1 MLRPFR
7 VSTGLKD
14 LIGRDLITNDFVA
27 VFELVKNS
35 FDAHA
40 TSVRILFE
48 DDRIVITDDG
58 KGMSEADILDK
69 WLFVAYSAKREG
81 TEDADYR
88 DGISRRGR
96 AYAGAKG
103 VGRFSCDRL
112 GRHLQLSSQAQ
123 GGKVQVLDVNWTRF
137 EKDARKEFGKIKVRL
152 SETLRFPDPGLQPK
166 SGHGTVLAIS
176 NLRSDWDRTKLQRLK
191 RELMKLINP
200 FDEESPRFQ
209 IEIIAPGERDEDE
222 KDTDHNENL
231 PDGKDRRLVV
241 NGKVENP
248 VLRILSGRTTSIHV
262 TLTRNGKM
270 IESRLEDR
278 GELIYH
284 IKEKNTYPLLRRSE
298 FSVVIYFLNR
308 SAKMVF
314 ARHMGLPSV
323 QFGSIFLFRNG
334 FRVFP
339 IGQEYD
345 DFFGLT
351 RRKQQGMR
359 RYLGSRDLIGRVSIS
374 GVKGFEE
381 ATSRDQGLISTPE
394 VEQLVTCLL
403 EKCIRRL
410 ERYVVDI
417 TWKDPEDQEVD
428 DISRMTLDD
437 SSFRITQLV
446 SRLANTSGVYV
457 IEYNPDLV
465 RIIDERSDAFE
476 SSLAALELL
485 AEKTGNGEL
494 LSRVSH
500 ARARARARIK
510 ELQAAEQQARAAERR
525 AESRAVLAESKYE
538 QEKERNQF
546 LVAASSLDQDTILNL
561 HHQILM
567 YASDIHIG
575 IKRMM
580 RKLLRG
586 DTVPPDQWI
595 DFLENT
601 SFRNSQIL
609 TASRF
614 ATKGGYKQQSAQ
626 IEGDLCVYIRDYIT
640 TISTLWAPSGLSVHV
655 QLDGQKFQRAFR
667 PIEIGIVIDNL
678 VTNASK
684 ARAQNILF
692 ALLVGKGQKPRLS
705 IIVADDGD
713 GWHKSF
719 VPLEQVFEKGV
730 TTTDGSGLGLYHVK
744 QVVEGRLGG
753 LVKLLPEPYSADL
766 SGAQLVLQVPT

>member
-14 LIGRDLITNDFVA
+14 LIGKDLITNDFVA

-35 FDAHA
+35 FDAYA
-40 TSVRILFE
+40 TSVRILFD

-58 KGMSEADILDK
+58 KGMSETDILDK

-88 DGISRRGR
+88 DDISQRGR
-96 AYAGAKG
+96 EYAGAKG

-112 GRHLQLSSQAQ
+112 GSRLQLSSRSK
-123 GGKVQVLDVNWTRF
+123 GHSVQVLNINWARF
-137 EKDARKEFGKIKVRL
+137 EKNARKEFGKINVQL
-152 SETLRFPDPGLQPK
+152 SQDSQFPDANTQPE
-166 SGHGTVLAIS
+166 SEHGTVLVIS
-176 NLRSDWDRTKLQRLK
+176 KLRSTWDREKLKKLK
-191 RELMKLINP
+191 QELMKLINP
-200 FDEESPRFQ
+200 FDEESIGFQ
-209 IEIIAPGERDEDE
+209 IEIIAPDQQDDDERDIDY
-222 KDTDHNENL
+222 NENI
-231 PDGKDRRLVV
+231 PDGKGLKLIV

-248 VLRILSGRTTSIHV
+248 ILKILSGRTTAIHV
-262 TLTRNGKM
+262 KLIDNGKT
-270 IESRLEDR
+270 IKSRLEDR

-284 IKEKNTYPLLRRSE
+284 IKEKNTYHLLKRSQ
-298 FSVVIYFLNR
+298 FSAAIYFLNR
-308 SAKMVF
+308 SAKAIF

-339 IGQEYD
+339 IGHEHD

-351 RRKQQGMR
+351 RRKQQGVR
-359 RYLGSRDLIGRVSIS
+359 RYLGSRDLIGRVSIA
-374 GVKGFEE
+374 GAKGFEE
-381 ATSRDQGLISTPE
+381 STSRDQGLINTLE
-394 VEQLVTCLL
+394 VEQLVICLL

-417 TWKDPEDQEVD
+417 TWKDPEDQKVN
-428 DISRMTLDD
+428 DISRMKLDD
-437 SSFRITQLV
+437 SSFRITQLI
-446 SRLANTSGVYV
+446 SRLADTPGVKV
-457 IEYNPDLV
+457 IKYNPDLV
-465 RIIDERSDAFE
+465 RIVDEKSNAFE
-476 SSLAALELL
+476 SSLSALELL
-485 AEKTGNGEL
+485 AEKTGSKEL
-494 LSRVSH
+494 HFRVSE
-500 ARARARARIK
+500 AKARIK

-567 YASDIHIG
+567 HASDVHLG

-580 RKLLRG
+580 RKLRKG
-586 DTVPPDQWI
+586 VTVPWDQWI
-595 DFLENT
+595 DFLEHV

-614 ATKGGYKQQSAQ
+614 ATKGGYKQQSAR
-626 IEGDLCVYIRDYIT
+626 IESDLCVYIRDYIT

-655 QLDGQKFQRAFR
+655 QPDGQMFQRAFR
-667 PIEIGIVIDNL
+667 PIEVGIVIDNL
-678 VTNASK
+678 VTNAAK
-684 ARAQNILF
+684 ASARNILF
-692 ALLVGKGQKPRLS
+692 VLRVGKGPKPNLS
-705 IIVADDGD
+705 ITVADDGS
-713 GWHKSF
+713 GWPTSF
-719 VPLEQVFEKGV
+719 SPLERAFEKGV
-730 TTTDGSGLGLYHVK
+730 TTTDGSGLGLLHVK

-753 LVKLLPEPYSADL
+753 LVTLLPEPYS
-766 SGAQLVLQVPT
+766 SEYPGAQLILQVPT

>member
-1 MLRPFR
+1 MLRSFK

-40 TSVRILFE
+40 TSVRILFD

-58 KGMSEADILDK
+58 KGMSETDILHK

-88 DGISRRGR
+88 DDISQRGR
-96 AYAGAKG
+96 EYAGAKG

-112 GRHLQLSSQAQ
+112 GSRLQLSSRSQ
-123 GGKVQVLDVNWTRF
+123 GRNVQVLNVNWARF
-137 EKDARKEFGKIKVRL
+137 EKDARKEFGEIKVQL
-152 SETLRFPDPGLQPK
+152 SKAYQFPDSNTQPE
-166 SGHGTVLAIS
+166 SEHGTVLAIS
-176 NLRSDWDRTKLQRLK
+176 KLRSTWDRVKLQKLK

-200 FDEESPRFQ
+200 FDEESIGFQ
-209 IEIIAPGERDEDE
+209 VEIIAPEQQDDDERDADY
-222 KDTDHNENL
+222 NENI
-231 PDGKDRRLVV
+231 PDGKDLKLVV

-248 VLRILSGRTTSIHV
+248 ILKILSGRTTAIHV
-262 TLTRNGKM
+262 NFIDDGRA

-284 IKEKNTYPLLRRSE
+284 IKEKNIYRLLKRSQ
-298 FSVVIYFLNR
+298 FSAAIYFLNR
-308 SAKMVF
+308 SAKVIF

-339 IGQEYD
+339 IGHEHD

-351 RRKQQGMR
+351 RRKQQGVR
-359 RYLGSRDLIGRVSIS
+359 RYLGSRDLIGRVSIA
-374 GVKGFEE
+374 GAKGFEE
-381 ATSRDQGLISTPE
+381 STSRDQGLINTLE
-394 VEQLVTCLL
+394 VGQLVTCLL

-417 TWKDPEDQEVD
+417 TWRDPEDQKVD
-428 DISRMTLDD
+428 DISRMKLDD
-437 SSFRITQLV
+437 SSFRITQLI
-446 SRLANTSGVYV
+446 SRLADTPGVKV
-457 IEYNPDLV
+457 IKYNPDLV
-465 RIIDERSDAFE
+465 RIVDEKSNAFE

-485 AEKTGNGEL
+485 AEKTRNKEL
-494 LSRVSH
+494 RSRVSE
-500 ARARARARIK
+500 AKARIK
-510 ELQAAEQQARAAERR
+510 ELHAAEQQARAAERR

-567 YASDIHIG
+567 HASDVHIG

-580 RKLLRG
+580 RKLRKG
-586 DTVPPDQWI
+586 ATVPPDQWI
-595 DFLENT
+595 DFLEHV

-614 ATKGGYKQQSAQ
+614 ATKGGYKQQSAK
-626 IEGDLCVYIRDYIT
+626 IESDLCVYIRDYIT
-640 TISTLWAPSGLSVHV
+640 TVSTLWAPSGLSVHV
-655 QLDGQKFQRAFR
+655 QPDGRRFQRAFR
-667 PIEIGIVIDNL
+667 PIEVGIVIDNL
-678 VTNASK
+678 VTNAAK
-684 ARAQNILF
+684 ARARNILF
-692 ALLVGKGQKPRLS
+692 ILQVGKGPKPRLS
-705 IIVADDGD
+705 ITIADDGI
-713 GWHKSF
+713 GWHTSF
-719 VPLEQVFEKGV
+719 VPIERAVEKGV
-730 TTTDGSGLGLYHVK
+730 TTTDGSGLGLFHVK

-753 LVKLLPEPYSADL
+753 LVELLPDPYSDEL
-766 SGAQLVLQVPT
+766 SGAQLILQVPT

>member
-14 LIGRDLITNDFVA
+14 LIGRGLITNDFVA

-40 TSVRILFE
+40 TSVRILFD

-58 KGMSEADILDK
+58 KGMSETDILDK

-88 DGISRRGR
+88 DDISQRSRE
-96 AYAGAKG
+96 YAGAKG

-112 GRHLQLSSQAQ
+112 GSRLQLSSRSQ
-123 GGKVQVLDVNWTRF
+123 GRSVQVLNVNWARF
-137 EKDARKEFGKIKVRL
+137 EKDARKEFGKIKVQL
-152 SETLRFPDPGLQPK
+152 SKAPQFPDPNTQPE
-166 SGHGTVLAIS
+166 SEHGTVLSIS
-176 NLRSDWDRTKLQRLK
+176 KLRSTWDRAKLQKLK

-200 FDEESPRFQ
+200 FDEESTGFQ
-209 IEIIAPGERDEDE
+209 IEIIAPEQQDDDERDADY
-222 KDTDHNENL
+222 NENI
-231 PDGKDRRLVV
+231 PDGKDLKLVV

-248 VLRILSGRTTSIHV
+248 ILKILSGRTTAIHV
-262 TLTRNGKM
+262 NFIDYGKA

-284 IKEKNTYPLLRRSE
+284 IEEKNIYRLLKRSQ
-298 FSVVIYFLNR
+298 FSAAIYFLNR
-308 SAKMVF
+308 SAKVVF

-339 IGQEYD
+339 IGHEHD

-351 RRKQQGMR
+351 RRKQQGVR
-359 RYLGSRDLIGRVSIS
+359 RYLGSRDLIGRVSIA
-374 GVKGFEE
+374 GAKGFEE
-381 ATSRDQGLISTPE
+381 STSRDQGLINTLE
-394 VEQLVTCLL
+394 VGQLVTCLL

-417 TWKDPEDQEVD
+417 TWRDPEDQKVD
-428 DISRMTLDD
+428 DISRMKLDD
-437 SSFRITQLV
+437 SSFRITQLI
-446 SRLANTSGVYV
+446 SRLADTPGVKV
-457 IEYNPDLV
+457 IKYNPDLV
-465 RIIDERSDAFE
+465 RIVDEKSNAFE

-485 AEKTGNGEL
+485 AEKTRNKEL
-494 LSRVSH
+494 RSRVSE
-500 ARARARARIK
+500 AKARIK
-510 ELQAAEQQARAAERR
+510 ELHAAEQQARAAERR

-567 YASDIHIG
+567 HASDVHIG

-580 RKLLRG
+580 RKLRKG
-586 DTVPPDQWI
+586 ATVPPDQWV
-595 DFLENT
+595 DFLEHV

-614 ATKGGYKQQSAQ
+614 ATKGGYKQQSAK
-626 IEGDLCVYIRDYIT
+626 IESDLCVYIRDYIT
-640 TISTLWAPSGLSVHV
+640 TVSTLWAPSGLSVHV
-655 QLDGQKFQRAFR
+655 QPDGRRFQRAFR
-667 PIEIGIVIDNL
+667 PIEVGIVIDNL
-678 VTNASK
+678 VTNAAK
-684 ARAQNILF
+684 ARARNILF
-692 ALLVGKGQKPRLS
+692 VLQVGRGPKPRLS
-705 IIVADDGD
+705 ITIADDGI
-713 GWHKSF
+713 GWHTSF
-719 VPLEQVFEKGV
+719 VPIERAVEKGV
-730 TTTDGSGLGLYHVK
+730 TTTDGSGLGLFHVK

-753 LVKLLPEPYSADL
+753 LVELLPDPYSDEL
-766 SGAQLVLQVPT
+766 SGAQLILQVPT

>member
-69 WLFVAYSAKREG
+69 WLFVAYSAKRDG

-88 DGISRRGR
+88 DDISHRGR

-112 GRHLQLSSQAQ
+112 GKRLQLSSRYR
-123 GGKVQVLDVNWTRF
+123 GGSVQILDINWTRF
-137 EKDARKEFGKIKVRL
+137 EKDARKEFGNIKVRL
-152 SETLRFPDPGLQPK
+152 SEASQFPDPETQPE
-166 SGHGTVLAIS
+166 SGHGTVLSIS
-176 NLRSDWDRTKLQRLK
+176 DLRLSWDRAKLQRLK

-200 FDEESPRFQ
+200 FDENSPEFQ
-209 IEIIAPGERDEDE
+209 IEIIAPEQEDEDGE
-222 KDTDHNENL
+222 DADYNENP
-231 PDGKDRRLVV
+231 PDGKDLKLIV

-262 TLTRNGKM
+262 TLTNGGKT
-270 IESRLEDR
+270 IDSQLEDR

-284 IKEKNTYPLLRRSE
+284 VKEKNPYRLLKKSK
-298 FSVVIYFLNR
+298 FSATIYFLNR
-308 SAKMVF
+308 SAKVVF

-339 IGQEYD
+339 IGQEHD

-351 RRKQQGMR
+351 HRKQQGMR
-359 RYLGSRDLIGRVSIS
+359 RYLGSRDLIGRVSIA
-374 GVKGFEE
+374 GVEGFEE
-381 ATSRDQGLISTPE
+381 ATSRDQGLIRTPQ
-394 VEQLVTCLL
+394 VEQLATCLL

-417 TWKDPEDQEVD
+417 TWKDPEDQKVD
-428 DISRMTLDD
+428 DISRMKLDD
-437 SSFRITQLV
+437 SSFRITQLI
-446 SRLANTSGVYV
+446 SRLADTPGVDV
-457 IEYNPDLV
+457 VEYSPDLV
-465 RIIDERSDAFE
+465 RIVDERSSIFE

-485 AEKTGNGEL
+485 AEKTGNREL
-494 LSRVSH
+494 LSRVSY
-500 ARARARARIK
+500 AKIRIK
-510 ELQAAEQQARAAERR
+510 ELRAAEQQARAAERR

-538 QEKERNQF
+538 EEKERNQF
-546 LVAASSLDQDTILNL
+546 LIAAASLDQDTILNL

-567 YASDIHIG
+567 QASAVQLG

-580 RKLLRG
+580 RRLQKGIKISRG
-586 DTVPPDQWI
+586 QWI
-595 DFLENT
+595 DFLEYT
-601 SFRNSQIL
+601 SFRNSQII

-614 ATKGGYKQQSAQ
+614 ATKGGYKQQSAE
-626 IEGDLCVYIRDYIT
+626 IKGDLFVYIRDYIT
-640 TISTLWAPSGLSVHV
+640 TISALWAPSGLSIQV
-655 QLDGQKFQRAFR
+655 QVDGYRLQHIFR
-667 PIEIGIVIDNL
+667 PIEVGIVIDNL
-678 VTNASK
+678 VTNAAK
-684 ARAQNILF
+684 AKAKKLLF
-692 ALLVGKGQKPRLS
+692 VLASSKGQKSQLL
-705 IIVADDGD
+705 ITVADDGM
-713 GWHKSF
+713 GWPPSLN
-719 VPLEQVFEKGV
+719 PIERAFEKGV

-744 QVVEGRLGG
+744 QVVEDRMRGF
-753 LVKLLPEPYSADL
+753 VKIVREPYSNDFP
-766 SGAQLVLQVPT
+766 GAQLALRIPT